1 MRRSRAPAQGSRFR
15 KRLADFLIR
24 IPVSR
29 ALRHADFRLLFFG
42 AMLSFTGS
50 QIQNVAQGYYVFE
63 LTGDKAKLAMVTF
76 FFTIPVL
83 FLAPFSGAIADHV
96 DRRKAMIA
104 SLVASA
110 AGAAILAVG
119 YHWKWLTYE
128 MILAISFMNG
138 IVQTVEAPARQSV
151 VRTVVGDEDLPY
163 AVPAQAMTFNLSR
176 IFGQALGGVIAS
188 IWGVEAC
195 FFINAISFAALIWAV
210 VRIRADLRPKKG
222 ELGPISDLLL
232 DGIRY
237 TFRHIG
243 LRTLFL
249 METATAIFGMFYIS
263 LMPAIANQKIGD
275 KPIHLGFAQSAI
287 GIGALTGLS
296 VISWLSGKTPRP
308 LLTRIAMTNVSIGL
322 MLLSLVN
329 HSWIVYPILGLV
341 GMSTIMQFN
350 TTNILF
356 QLMSPENLRGRVI
369 SMHLWAISGLATLGI
384 PIFGQIAQRVSLDRA
399 LLVGGAI
406 LAAFSVWAWGAH
418 GRVQDPMSA
427 IEEGGAA

>member
-1 MRRSRAPAQGSRFR
+1 
-15 KRLADFLIR
+15 
-24 IPVSR
+24 
-29 ALRHADFRLLFFG
+29 
-42 AMLSFTGS
+42 MLSFTGS
-50 QIQNVAQGYYVFE
+50 QIQNVSQGYYVFE